1 MSSAYADLER
11 RLREVHSL
19 NKAAS
24 LLEWDHQVCMPPGGG
39 PARGEQTSLLRRLAH
54 EKLIDPEVGRLIDS
68 LKDDR
73 SQTKEAALVRWAR
86 REHDFKR
93 KLPAELVQEISAHA
107 SHSHD
112 VWVQA
117 RAQSDFALFLPELEK
132 MLELKRRQAEILALG
147 DDPYDSWL
155 IEFEPDMKTADLAAI
170 LSEVK
175 AGLVPLVKAVCA
187 SKHQVDDSALRRP
200 FDEEK
205 QRAFAAEMAA
215 AIGFDFSRGRLDL
228 AAHPFCSG
236 FSSGD
241 VRITTRFRDDYPLS
255 SLFSALHEA
264 GHGIYDQNLGAD
276 LHGTPLCEGSGMG
289 MHESQSRLWENVIGR
304 SLGFWKKHYP
314 RLLEMNPA
322 LRGLDLESFYR
333 AINKV
338 EASFIRVEADELT
351 YGLHVLLR
359 FELERDLL
367 AQRLKARDLPEA
379 WNAKMKEYLGITPPD
394 DRRGVLQDVHWAEGL
409 LGYFP
414 TYVLGNVI
422 SLQLY
427 EAALA
432 ARPEISAGIGR
443 GDFSPLKGWLTE
455 NIHRHGRKFSASEL
469 VQRAT
474 GRPIDA
480 KPYLTYLRAK
490 YSEIYRF

>member
-1 MSSAYADLER
+1 MSSAYADLET

-19 NKAAS
+19 NKAAT
-24 LLEWDHQVCMPPGGG
+24 LLEWDQQVFMPRGGG
-39 PARGEQTSLLRRLAH
+39 PARSEQTSLLKRLAH
-54 EKLIDPEVGRLIDS
+54 EKLIDPEVGRLIAS
-68 LKDDR
+68 LKDDG
-73 SQTKEAALVRWAR
+73 SDTNEAALVRWAR
-86 REHDFKR
+86 REYAYKKKLPGELVEELSAQGSRAHEVWVEARAKSDFK
-93 KLPAELVQEISAHA
+93 
-107 SHSHD
+107 
-112 VWVQA
+112 
-117 RAQSDFALFLPELEK
+117 LFLPELEK
-132 MLELKRRQAEILALG
+132 MLELKRRQAEVLSLG

-155 IEFEPDMKTADLAAI
+155 VEFEPGMKTSDLAAV
-170 LSEVK
+170 LAEVK
-175 AGLVPLVKAVCA
+175 AGLVPLVKAVRE
-187 SKHQVDDSALRRP
+187 SRETVDDSALRRP
-200 FDEEK
+200 FDPQK
-205 QRAFAAEMAA
+205 QLAFAQEMAA

-255 SLFSALHEA
+255 SLFSTLHEA

-276 LHGTPLCEGSGMG
+276 LHGAPLCEGSGMG
-289 MHESQSRLWENVIGR
+289 VHESQSRLWENVVGR
-304 SLGFWKKHYP
+304 GRGFWKKHYP
-314 RLLEMNPA
+314 RLLELNPE

-338 EASFIRVEADELT
+338 EPSFIRVEADELT

-367 AQRLKARDLPEA
+367 AGRLKAKDLPQA
-379 WNAKMKEYLGITPPD
+379 WNAKMGSYLGVVPPD
-394 DRRGVLQDVHWAEGL
+394 DRRGVLQDVHWSEGL
-409 LGYFP
+409 FGYFP

-432 ARPEISAGIGR
+432 ARKDIPAGIEN
-443 GDFSPLKGWLTE
+443 GDFTALKSWLTE
-455 NIHRHGRKFSASEL
+455 NIHRHGRKFSAVEL
-469 VQRAT
+469 VQKAT
-474 GRPIDA
+474 GRPIEA
-480 KPYLTYLRAK
+480 KPYLNYLRTK

>member
-1 MSSAYADLER
+1 
-11 RLREVHSL
+11 
-19 NKAAS
+19 
-24 LLEWDHQVCMPPGGG
+24 
-39 PARGEQTSLLRRLAH
+39 
-54 EKLIDPEVGRLIDS
+54 
-68 LKDDR
+68 
-73 SQTKEAALVRWAR
+73 
-86 REHDFKR
+86 
-93 KLPAELVQEISAHA
+93 
-107 SHSHD
+107 
-112 VWVQA
+112 
-117 RAQSDFALFLPELEK
+117 
-132 MLELKRRQAEILALG
+132 
-147 DDPYDSWL
+147 
-155 IEFEPDMKTADLAAI
+155 
-170 LSEVK
+170 
-175 AGLVPLVKAVCA
+175 
-187 SKHQVDDSALRRP
+187 VDDSALRRP
-200 FDEEK
+200 FDSQK
-205 QRAFAAEMAA
+205 QLAFAQEMAA

-255 SLFSALHEA
+255 SLFSTLHEA

-289 MHESQSRLWENVIGR
+289 VHESQSRLWENVVGR
-304 SLGFWKKHYP
+304 SRGFWKKHYP
-314 RLLEMNPA
+314 RLLELNPE

-338 EASFIRVEADELT
+338 EPSFIRVEADELT

-367 AQRLKARDLPEA
+367 AGRLAARDLPEA
-379 WNAKMKEYLGITPPD
+379 WNAKMQSYLGVTPPD

-409 LGYFP
+409 FGYFP

-427 EAALA
+427 AAASA
-432 ARPEISAGIGR
+432 ARPEIPAGIER

-455 NIHRHGRKFSASEL
+455 NIHRHGRKFSAPEL
-469 VQRAT
+469 VERAT

-480 KPYLTYLRAK
+480 KPYLNYLRAK